1 LKISMVSCL
10 ESGEILTPAMNN
22 PNAIPSSFTFVTA
35 NSVGAGLNKLPG
47 ASFLEKPSIK
57 MTNTIDMVEMIPNI
71 EVYESSERGR
81 KTVGIRLGDDI
92 VYQAQ
97 ISPQRNQTHNIN
109 PQTLKELEDTVGISE
124 CNESP

>member
-1 LKISMVSCL
+1 MSLAI
-10 ESGEILTPAMNN
+10 EGITAWPENPAMNN

-81 KTVGIRLGDDI
+81 KTVGIR
-92 VYQAQ
+92 
-97 ISPQRNQTHNIN
+97 NIN